1 MNSKQHD
8 FLVQLKN
15 AAIAQRVHLKFLYN
29 KKLVSLAFS
38 LYKEGLIQSF
48 FVKNGYLFIVLRSFL
63 GQNCL
68 SYIKLLSKPTYKNHL
83 NYRAL
88 CNLNIRGGAGLL
100 STDRGVESLNFCRI
114 NRIGGKGLF
123 VC

>member
-15 AAIAQRVHLKFLYN
+15 AAIAQRVHLKILYN
-29 KKLVSLAFS
+29 KKLVYLAFS
-38 LYKEGLIQSF
+38 LYKGGLIQSF
-48 FVKNGYLFIVLRSFL
+48 YIKNGFLFVVLRSYL

-68 SYIKLLSKPTYKNHL
+68 SYMKMLSKPTHKNYL
-83 NYRAL
+83 QYREL
-88 CNLNIRGGAGLL
+88 CKLNIRGGVGLL
-100 STDRGVESLNFCRI
+100 STDRGIESLNFCRS

-123 VC
+123 IC